1 MRKCCTL
8 LYILRE
14 NILDMDK
21 SFITMQRTSSV
32 YDQGVKTFIEF
43 AFQHSSVNDMILC
56 PCPTCGFSKRRTRA
70 EVYDHLICKQFP
82 KGYTIWFLHGES
94 HPEDTT
100 YISRNSEAVS
110 EGNAVEDP
118 I

>member
-1 MRKCCTL
+1 
-8 LYILRE
+8 
-14 NILDMDK
+14 
-21 SFITMQRTSSV
+21 
-32 YDQGVKTFIEF
+32 
-43 AFQHSSVNDMILC
+43 MILC

-82 KGYTIWFLHGES
+82 KEYTIWFLHGES

-110 EGNAVEDP
+110 KGNAVEDP

>member
-43 AFQHSSVNDMILC
+43 AF
-56 PCPTCGFSKRRTRA
+56 
-70 EVYDHLICKQFP
+70 
-82 KGYTIWFLHGES
+82 
-94 HPEDTT
+94 
-100 YISRNSEAVS
+100 
-110 EGNAVEDP
+110 
-118 I
+118 